1 MSFANARSTVSVTS
15 RQHEPSPDAPDRRW
29 GLIGLTGFAA
39 VLGLQSLFGD
49 WLTYHLEVSEVA
61 KEDSESGIAYFGA
74 LSIGYAVGMVVMVA
88 LVALTLWRP
97 ARFRTG
103 LAWAALGLGLLL
115 LVDLALVI
123 RQVHDVL
130 DHAAGTVARLRGS
143 METLPAVA
151 DFHVRSPALYGAL
164 TATLLLLLTAAQLVA
179 PYRSIQVQAV
189 SGAVLAFVAAGLPW
203 TLIWV
208 IESSTSDVP
217 YEQWTEWPWSGGVQ
231 GLLLIGQLLL
241 LLVVV
246 VGCLRAPGYARARW
260 AVAGALLAGLVFF
273 SVQVF
278 ETDSRVE
285 AFALRNKVSEVLE
298 VSSTGA
304 GPLFA
309 IGAVLLALAAVR
321 SWWHGREEIPEPT
334 SDEGWLPDR
343 LRDRREGGRP
353 AVS

>member
-1 MSFANARSTVSVTS
+1 MSFASTRSSVSVTHGE
-15 RQHEPSPDAPDRRW
+15 REPSPGQGDRRW
-29 GLIGLTGFAA
+29 GLIGLTGLAA
-39 VLGLQSLFGD
+39 VVGLQSLFGD
-49 WLTYHLEVSEVA
+49 WLTYHVEVSEVA
-61 KEDSESGIAYFGA
+61 KEDSESGIGYFGA
-74 LSIGYAVGMVVMVA
+74 LSIGYAVGMVIMLA

-97 ARFRTG
+97 GRFRTG

-115 LVDLALVI
+115 IVDLALVI
-123 RQVHDVL
+123 RQIHDVL
-130 DHAAGTVARLRGS
+130 DHIAGRVARLRDS

-151 DFHVRSPALYGAL
+151 DFHVRSPALYAAL

-179 PYRSIQVQAV
+179 PHRSIQVQAL

-208 IESSTSDVP
+208 IESATSAVP
-217 YEQWTEWPWSGGVQ
+217 YERWTEWPWSGGVQ

-246 VGCLRAPGYARARW
+246 AGCLRAPGYARARW
-260 AVAGALLAGLVFF
+260 AFAAAVLGGLVFF

-278 ETDSRVE
+278 ETDNRIE

-309 IGAVLLALAAVR
+309 IGAILLALAAVR
-321 SWWHGREEIPEPT
+321 AWWHGREEIPEAT
-334 SDEGWLPDR
+334 SDDGWLPHR
-343 LRDRREGGRP
+343 LRHRRQDGHS
-353 AVS
+353 AAT